1 MLKRMYGQEMPH
13 SQTAYK
19 PTARR
24 GKAKEQQQTNK
35 LCDLQDDATST

>member
-1 MLKRMYGQEMPH
+1 MPH

-24 GKAKEQQQTNK
+24 GRVKEQEQPNK
-35 LCDLQDDATST
+35 LYDLQDDATTTTEP